1 MEKLDLDSLEH
12 IIRKCLKSDR
22 KCQQWIYEHYY
33 GYVLKIAFRY
43 MEDYQEAVSVTNDSF
58 VKAFLRLNQFEIDSN
73 NQILE
78 LRFRGWLR
86 RITVNE
92 SIDQIRKRKR
102 ETKFESLHENDWI
115 DQASTDQA
123 DSKLLYKELISYM
136 KELPPSYQKVFN
148 LYVIDGFS
156 HAEIAIML
164 EISVGTS
171 KSNLSRAKDFLQNKI
186 VEFFE
191 TKKS

>member
-1 MEKLDLDSLEH
+1 
-12 IIRKCLKSDR
+12 
-22 KCQQWIYEHYY
+22 
-33 GYVLKIAFRY
+33 
-43 MEDYQEAVSVTNDSF
+43 
-58 VKAFLRLNQFEIDSN
+58 
-73 NQILE
+73 
-78 LRFRGWLR
+78 
-86 RITVNE
+86 
-92 SIDQIRKRKR
+92 
-102 ETKFESLHENDWI
+102 
-115 DQASTDQA
+115 
-123 DSKLLYKELISYM
+123 M

-164 EISVGTS
+164 EISVGAS

>member
-1 MEKLDLDSLEH
+1 LDLDSLEH

-33 GYVLKIAFRY
+33 GYALKIAYRY

-58 VKAFLRLNQFEIDSN
+58 VKAFLHLKQFEIDANS
-73 NQILE
+73 QILE

-92 SIDQIRKRKR
+92 SIDQIRKRNR
-102 ETKFESLHENDWI
+102 DIQFEPFNQDDWM
-115 DQASTDQA
+115 DKVSEEKA
-123 DSKLLYKELISYM
+123 DAKLLYKELIKYM

>member
-1 MEKLDLDSLEH
+1 
-12 IIRKCLKSDR
+12 
-22 KCQQWIYEHYY
+22 
-33 GYVLKIAFRY
+33 

-58 VKAFLRLNQFEIDSN
+58 IKAFLNLKQFEIDN
-73 NQILE
+73 NSQILE

-92 SIDQIRKRKR
+92 SIDQIRKRNR
-102 ETKFESLHENDWI
+102 EIKLEPFNPNDWMEKV
-115 DQASTDQA
+115 SEHQA
-123 DSKLLYKELISYM
+123 DAKLLYKELISYM
-136 KELPPSYQKVFN
+136 KELPPSYQRVFN

>member
-1 MEKLDLDSLEH
+1 MDLDALEH

-33 GYVLKIAFRY
+33 GYALKIAFRY

-58 VKAFLRLNQFEIDSN
+58 VKAFLNLKQFEIDDNSS
-73 NQILE
+73 ILDM
-78 LRFRGWLR
+78 RFRGWLR

-102 ETKFESLHENDWI
+102 AIQYQPINEDDWM
-115 DQASTDQA
+115 DKASPEHA
-123 DSKLLYKELISYM
+123 DAKMLYKELISYM

-156 HAEIAIML
+156 HPEIAKML
-164 EISVGTS
+164 DISVGTS
-171 KSNLSRAKDFLQNKI
+171 KSNLSRAKDILQNNI

-191 TKKS
+191 TKRT

>member
-1 MEKLDLDSLEH
+1 
-12 IIRKCLKSDR
+12 
-22 KCQQWIYEHYY
+22 
-33 GYVLKIAFRY
+33 

-58 VKAFLRLNQFEIDSN
+58 VKAFLNLKQFEIDANS
-73 NQILE
+73 QILE

-92 SIDQIRKRKR
+92 AIDQIRKRNR
-102 ETKFESLHENDWI
+102 EYIYITLNDDDWI
-115 DQASTDQA
+115 DKVSTEHA
-123 DSKLLYKELISYM
+123 DAKLLYKELIGFL

-156 HAEIAIML
+156 HAEISIML
-164 EISVGTS
+164 NISVGTS
-171 KSNLSRAKDFLQNKI
+171 KSNLSRAKDFLRNKI

>member
-1 MEKLDLDSLEH
+1 
-12 IIRKCLKSDR
+12 
-22 KCQQWIYEHYY
+22 
-33 GYVLKIAFRY
+33 

>member
-1 MEKLDLDSLEH
+1 
-12 IIRKCLKSDR
+12 
-22 KCQQWIYEHYY
+22 
-33 GYVLKIAFRY
+33 
-43 MEDYQEAVSVTNDSF
+43 MEDYQEAVSVANDSF
-58 VKAFLRLNQFEIDSN
+58 VKAFLNLKQFEIDN
-73 NQILE
+73 NSQILE

-102 ETKFESLHENDWI
+102 EAKYLPMNEDDWI
-115 DQASTDQA
+115 DKASTDQA
-123 DSKLLYKELISYM
+123 DAKLLYKELISYM

-171 KSNLSRAKDFLQNKI
+171 KSNLSRAKDFLQNRI

-191 TKKS
+191 TKRS

>member
-1 MEKLDLDSLEH
+1 
-12 IIRKCLKSDR
+12 
-22 KCQQWIYEHYY
+22 
-33 GYVLKIAFRY
+33 

-58 VKAFLRLNQFEIDSN
+58 VKAFLHLKQFEIDN
-73 NQILE
+73 NHQILE

-92 SIDQIRKRKR
+92 SIDQIRKRNR
-102 ETKFESLHENDWI
+102 DIQYEPFNQDDWM
-115 DQASTDQA
+115 DKVSEEKA
-123 DSKLLYKELISYM
+123 DAKVLYKELIKYM

>member
-1 MEKLDLDSLEH
+1 
-12 IIRKCLKSDR
+12 
-22 KCQQWIYEHYY
+22 
-33 GYVLKIAFRY
+33 

-58 VKAFLRLNQFEIDSN
+58 VKAFLNLKQFEIDTN

-102 ETKFESLHENDWI
+102 ETKIEALHEDDWI
-115 DQASTDQA
+115 DKTSSDQA
-123 DSKLLYKELISYM
+123 DAKLLYKELISYM

-156 HAEIAIML
+156 HAEIANML
-164 EISVGTS
+164 DISVSTS
-171 KSNLSRAKDFLQNKI
+171 KSNLSRAKDFLRNRI

-191 TKKS
+191 MKKS